1 MLNTNK
7 MTYDTKKLE
16 QMCKT
21 IDGFKK
27 KDHVKI
33 LEIIKKKDNYNLSE
47 NNNGTFVHMKD
58 LSEDTL
64 IDIDNYI
71 NYILKTEG
79 DISIIEN
86 TKETLKNN
94 LNSK

>member
-1 MLNTNK
+1 
-7 MTYDTKKLE
+7 MTYDTKRLE
-16 QMCKT
+16 NICKT

-27 KDHVKI
+27 KEHIKI
-33 LEIIKKKDNYNLSE
+33 LEIIKKKDTCNLSE

-64 IDIDNYI
+64 TEIENYI
-71 NYILKTEG
+71 DYILKTEG

-94 LNSK
+94 LNNK

>member
-1 MLNTNK
+1 

-27 KDHVKI
+27 KEHIKI
-33 LEIIKKKDNYNLSE
+33 LEIIKKKDTCNLSE
-47 NNNGTFVHMKD
+47 NNNGTFIHMKD

-64 IDIDNYI
+64 TEIDNYI

>member
-1 MLNTNK
+1 
-7 MTYDTKKLE
+7 MTFDTKRLE

-27 KDHVKI
+27 NDHIKI

-47 NNNGTFVHMKD
+47 NNKGTFIHMKD
-58 LSEDTL
+58 LSTDTL
-64 IDIDNYI
+64 TEIDNYI

-79 DISIIEN
+79 DILFIEN
-86 TKETLKNN
+86 EKETLKNN
-94 LNSK
+94 INNKLA

>member
-1 MLNTNK
+1 
-7 MTYDTKKLE
+7 MTFDTKRLE
-16 QMCKT
+16 QMCRT
-21 IDGFKK
+21 IDTFKK

-33 LEIIKKKDNYNLSE
+33 LEIIKKKDIYNLSE

-58 LSEDTL
+58 LSIETL
-64 IDIDNYI
+64 SEIDNYI
-71 NYILKTEG
+71 QYILKTEG

-94 LNSK
+94 LNNKILEE

>member
-1 MLNTNK
+1 
-7 MTYDTKKLE
+7 MTYDSKKLE

-21 IDGFKK
+21 IDTFKK
-27 KDHVKI
+27 KDHIKI
-33 LEIIKKKDNYNLSE
+33 LEIIKKKDNCNLSE

-64 IDIDNYI
+64 YEIDNYI
-71 NYILKTEG
+71 NYIIKTEG
-79 DISIIEN
+79 DISIIET

-94 LNSK
+94 LNSNS

>member
-1 MLNTNK
+1 
-7 MTYDTKKLE
+7 MTYDTKRLE
-16 QMCKT
+16 NICKT

-27 KDHVKI
+27 KEHFKI
-33 LEIIKKKDNYNLSE
+33 LEIIKKKDTCNLSE

-64 IDIDNYI
+64 AEIDEYI

>member
-1 MLNTNK
+1 

-21 IDGFKK
+21 IDTFKK
-27 KDHVKI
+27 KDHIKI
-33 LEIIKKKDNYNLSE
+33 LEIIKKKDNCILSE

-58 LSEDTL
+58 LAEDTL
-64 IDIDNYI
+64 LEIENYI
-71 NYILKTEG
+71 SYIIKTEG
-79 DISIIEN
+79 DISIIES

-94 LNSK
+94 LNSNS

>member
-1 MLNTNK
+1 

-27 KDHVKI
+27 KEHIKI

-58 LSEDTL
+58 LSEETL
-64 IDIDNYI
+64 FEIDNYI